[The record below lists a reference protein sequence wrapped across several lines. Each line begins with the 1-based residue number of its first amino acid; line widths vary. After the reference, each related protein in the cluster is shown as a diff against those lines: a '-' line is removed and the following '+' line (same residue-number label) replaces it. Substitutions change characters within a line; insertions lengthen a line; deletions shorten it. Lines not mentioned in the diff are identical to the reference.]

1 MKMKKSLLGLTVLA
15 GLLNA
20 SAGFAGVALPNR
32 LGYIPAHTSATVLCS
47 ASRFFPGSPAT
58 TIVSNEAVG
67 GLETNF
73 LITNTSGNTALK
85 INKIEVYG
93 MTGAWITTLTPGS
106 PIATP
111 VGDPAFKWKLAPHET
126 TRLPHEATLPA
137 LQQSKPELLWNN
149 IVFTVASAD
158 GSKII
163 APLVY
168 SDYIEKATPLN
179 GGGVLDRIRAD
190 CVYR

>member
-1 MKMKKSLLGLTVLA
+1 MKMKKSLLCFTTMA
-15 GLLNA
+15 GLL
-20 SAGFAGVALPNR
+20 SVSVSFAGTPLPNR
-32 LGYIPAHTSATVLCS
+32 LGYIPASTTATVLCS
-47 ASRFFPGSPAT
+47 ASRFFPGSPPP
-58 TIVSNEAVG
+58 TIVANEAVG

-85 INKIEVYG
+85 ITKIEVYG

-106 PIATP
+106 PITTP

-137 LQQSKPELLWNN
+137 AQQSKPELLWNN
-149 IVFTVASAD
+149 VVFTVASVD
-158 GSKII
+158 GSAIL

-168 SDYIEKATPLN
+168 SDYIEKATPLI